1 MEPLTTV
8 SISGVIPKNAT
19 HVVYWS
25 EGIPIPLSP
34 EASCIDSSRIQRL
47 EEKIATLEQHIKDLQ
62 NPHTSTYFPKST
74 SPVLEGIEIVP
85 KPSSCIEPSQVV
97 RKNLVPFREPFI
109 EPAAEQEEE
118 EEQEEEQEEEP
129 MQEEEEALELT
140 EFEWKGVTYYRDSE
154 NLVYQKDG
162 DDLDDAPIGV
172 WNVEKQKL
180 LRYKV

>member
-1 MEPLTTV
+1 MNPLTTV

-25 EGIPIPLSP
+25 EGIPVPLSSLSP
-34 EASCIDSSRIQRL
+34 EASSIDSSRIQKL
-47 EEKIATLEQHIKDLQ
+47 EEKIARLEQLVQELQ
-62 NPHTSTYFPKST
+62 SIRTTTYFPKST

-85 KPSSCIEPSQVV
+85 KPS
-97 RKNLVPFREPFI
+97 PFIEPFI
-109 EPAAEQEEE
+109 EPVPVEQEEDEDEQEEE
-118 EEQEEEQEEEP
+118 EEEE
-129 MQEEEEALELT
+129 EEEEALELT

>member
-1 MEPLTTV
+1 MDPLTTV

-25 EGIPIPLSP
+25 EGIPVPLSSLSP
-34 EASCIDSSRIQRL
+34 EASSIDSSRIQKL
-47 EEKIATLEQHIKDLQ
+47 EEKIATLEQLVQELQ
-62 NPHTSTYFPKST
+62 SIRTTTYFPKST

-85 KPSSCIEPSQVV
+85 KPS
-97 RKNLVPFREPFI
+97 PFVEPFV
-109 EPAAEQEEE
+109 EPAPAEDE
-118 EEQEEEQEEEP
+118 EEQEEEQEEQEEEE
-129 MQEEEEALELT
+129 QEEEEEEALELT